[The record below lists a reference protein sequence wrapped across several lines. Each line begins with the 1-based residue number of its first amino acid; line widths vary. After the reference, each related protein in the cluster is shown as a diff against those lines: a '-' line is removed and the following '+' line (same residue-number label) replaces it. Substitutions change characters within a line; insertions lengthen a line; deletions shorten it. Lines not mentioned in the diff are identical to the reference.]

1 MKVHRRLREIA
12 VVKLLCALQVILGA
26 WAFAQA
32 TEALDVLRKGCEA
45 PRTRG

>member
-1 MKVHRRLREIA
+1 MRDCI
-12 VVKLLCALQVILGA
+12 VKLPYALQVILGA
-26 WAFAQA
+26 WACAQA